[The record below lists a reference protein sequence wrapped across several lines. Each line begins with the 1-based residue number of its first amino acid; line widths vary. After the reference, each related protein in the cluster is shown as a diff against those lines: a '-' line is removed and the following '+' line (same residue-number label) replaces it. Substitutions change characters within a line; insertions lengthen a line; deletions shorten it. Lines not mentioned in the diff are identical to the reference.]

1 MQQVVAEADI
11 IFVAVK
17 PQYVTTVLK
26 EARDAL
32 NAGDKLIVS
41 IAAGVTVPTMEV
53 LVAPTL

>member
-32 NAGDKLIVS
+32 NSGDKLIVS

-53 LVAPTL
+53 SVALSL